1 MKVLIVDDNHTV
13 SETIADF
20 LEQEGMLVDFAFNG
34 KLALNLI
41 KECSYDIIIMDI
53 MMPKLDGINTAKII
67 RQEYLRHTPIIFL
80 TAKDD
85 IEDKMLAFKSG
96 ADDYITKPFSMQEL
110 SLRIKAVAKRGPI
123 KGIGILKYSEICLDT
138 RTNETTRLGVEIK
151 LNKIQT
157 KILTLLLLRAPAVV
171 SRQELIEYIWKDEPP
186 KTDALRSHI
195 YALRKSL
202 NKGFDNEILITLPKQ
217 GYRLCS

>member
-1 MKVLIVDDNHTV
+1 MKVLIVDDNHIL

-20 LEQEGMLVDFAFNG
+20 LEQEGMLIDFAFNG
-34 KLALNLI
+34 QLALELI
-41 KECSYDIIIMDI
+41 KEYRYDVIVMDV
-53 MMPKLDGINTAKII
+53 MMPRLDGVNTTKIL
-67 RQEYLRHTPIIFL
+67 RQEYLCGTPIIFL
-80 TAKDD
+80 TAKGD
-85 IEDKMLAFKSG
+85 IEDKILAFKSG

-123 KGIGILKYSEICLDT
+123 KGLGILKYSEVCLDT
-138 RTNETTRLGVEIK
+138 RKNETTRLGVKIK

-186 KTDALRSHI
+186 NTDALRSHI
-195 YALRKSL
+195 YGLRKSL
-202 NKGFDNEILITLPKQ
+202 NNGFDNEILITLPKQ